1 MNAKRFHCIIVLIF
15 EKEVQQSMKILIIE
29 DEFII
34 RKGLRHLLEHMGLE
48 GVCMEE
54 IMEAEDGIDAEILL
68 QQESFD
74 IVFTDI
80 NMPEMDGLSLL
91 AKSADYNPDSQW
103 VILSGYDSFKYAQ
116 RAILHGAKDYLLKPI
131 TKEKLNET
139 MLRLVD
145 NIKKEQND
153 FIDIKEIEGMLLD
166 LESSIWVLDENL
178 VIDTIAKWANIMDKK
193 QLKLSYYQNVMNHLL
208 KTLVDRINQKGS
220 ISLDSALSL
229 SEENIPQITCKF
241 QDICIEMINKT
252 RFQRKGKIIDPIE
265 AAKEYMLK
273 NVCAKI
279 NLDDV
284 AQKLGLN
291 SSYFSQLF
299 KRETGQT
306 FVEYR
311 IHLRMETAK
320 QLLEKSD
327 LRIIDISSEI
337 GYDDA
342 PHFAKTFKKY
352 TGISPKEYRQ
362 SLGIKA

>member
-1 MNAKRFHCIIVLIF
+1 
-15 EKEVQQSMKILIIE
+15 MKILIIE
-29 DEFII
+29 DEFMI
-34 RKGLRHLLEHMGLE
+34 RKGLRHLLEHIGLE
-48 GVCMEE
+48 GISITE
-54 IMEAEDGIDAEILL
+54 ILEAEDGIDADILL

-91 AKSADYNPDSQW
+91 AKSANYNPDAQW
-103 VILSGYDSFKYAQ
+103 VILSGYDSFQYAQ

-131 TKEKLNET
+131 TKEKLYET

-153 FIDIKEIEGMLLD
+153 FIDINEIEGILLD
-166 LESSIWVLDENL
+166 LESAIWVLDESL
-178 VIDTIAKWANIMDKK
+178 VIDTIAIWVNIIDKK
-193 QLKLSYYQNVMNHLL
+193 LLKLSYYQNVMNHLL
-208 KTLVDRINQKGS
+208 KTLVDRINQRGS
-220 ISLDSALSL
+220 ISLDAALTL
-229 SEENIPQITCKF
+229 SEENIDQITCKF
-241 QDICIEMINKT
+241 QDICIEMIKKT
-252 RFQRKGKIIDPIE
+252 RFQRKGKTIDPIE

-273 NVCAKI
+273 NVCSKI

-320 QLLEKSD
+320 QLLERSD
-327 LRIIDISSEI
+327 MRIIDISSEI

-362 SLGIKA
+362 SLGIEA

>member
-1 MNAKRFHCIIVLIF
+1 MQPF
-15 EKEVQQSMKILIIE
+15 MKVLIIE

-34 RKGLRHLLEHMGLE
+34 RKALRHLLEYMELE
-48 GVCMEE
+48 GVCIHE
-54 IMEAEDGIDAEILL
+54 IVEAEDGIDADILL
-68 QQESFD
+68 QQGSFD

-91 AKSADYNPDSQW
+91 EKSAYYNPAAQW
-103 VILSGYDSFKYAQ
+103 VILSGYDSFKFAQ

-131 TKEKLNET
+131 TKEKLKET

-145 NIKKEQND
+145 NIKKEQDD

-178 VIDTIAKWANIMDKK
+178 VTETIAKWTDNMAKK
-193 QLKLSYYQNVMNHLL
+193 QLKQPYFQNVMNHIL
-208 KTLVDRINQKGS
+208 KTLVERINQKGS
-220 ISLDSALSL
+220 INLDAAISL
-229 SEENIPQITCKF
+229 SEDSIDQITRKF

-265 AAKEYMLK
+265 AAKDYMLK
-273 NVCAKI
+273 NVCTKV

-320 QLLEKSD
+320 QLLERSD
-327 LRIIDISSEI
+327 LRIIDIASEI

-362 SLGIKA
+362 SLGIEA

>member
-1 MNAKRFHCIIVLIF
+1 
-15 EKEVQQSMKILIIE
+15 MKILIIE

-34 RKGLRHLLEHMGLE
+34 RKALRHLLEHLKLE
-48 GVCMEE
+48 GVCIHE
-54 IMEAEDGIDAEILL
+54 ILEAEDGIEADILL

-91 AKSADYNPDSQW
+91 AKSVNYNPDAQW
-103 VILSGYDSFKYAQ
+103 VILSGYDSFKFAQ
-116 RAILHGAKDYLLKPI
+116 RAILYGAKDYLLKPI
-131 TKEKLNET
+131 TKEKLSET
-139 MLRLVD
+139 ILRLID

-153 FIDIKEIEGMLLD
+153 FIDIKEFEGMLLD

-178 VIDTIAKWANIMDKK
+178 VIETIAKWTDKMEKK
-193 QLKLSYYQNVMNHLL
+193 QFKLSYYQNVMNHIL

-220 ISLDSALSL
+220 ISLEAALSL
-229 SEENIPQITCKF
+229 SGENINQITRKF

-265 AAKEYMLK
+265 AAKDFMLK

-320 QLLEKSD
+320 QLLERSD

-362 SLGIKA
+362 SLGIEV

>member
-1 MNAKRFHCIIVLIF
+1 
-15 EKEVQQSMKILIIE
+15 MKILIIE

-34 RKGLRHLLEHMGLE
+34 RKALRHLLEHLGLE
-48 GVCMEE
+48 GVCIHE
-54 IMEAEDGIDAEILL
+54 ILEAEDGIDADNLL

-91 AKSADYNPDSQW
+91 EKSSNYNPAAQW
-103 VILSGYDSFKYAQ
+103 VILSGYDSFKFAQ

-131 TKEKLNET
+131 TKEKLSET
-139 MLRLVD
+139 MLRLTE
-145 NIKKEQND
+145 NIKKEQNN
-153 FIDIKEIEGMLLD
+153 FIDINEIEGMLAE

-178 VIDTIAKWANIMDKK
+178 VMETILKWTEKMEKK

-220 ISLDSALSL
+220 ISLDVPLCLSGE
-229 SEENIPQITCKF
+229 SMNQVTREF
-241 QDICIEMINKT
+241 QDFCIEMINNT
-252 RFQRKGKIIDPIE
+252 RIQRKGKIIDPIE
-265 AAKEYMLK
+265 AAKDYMLK

-320 QLLEKSD
+320 QLLERSD

-362 SLGIKA
+362 SLGIEL

>member
-1 MNAKRFHCIIVLIF
+1 
-15 EKEVQQSMKILIIE
+15 VQPFMKILIIE

-34 RKGLRHLLEHMGLE
+34 RKALRHLLEHLELE
-48 GVCMEE
+48 GVCIHE
-54 IMEAEDGIDAEILL
+54 ILEAEDGIDADILL

-91 AKSADYNPDSQW
+91 AKASNYNPAAQW
-103 VILSGYDSFKYAQ
+103 VILSGYDSFKFAQ

-131 TKEKLNET
+131 TKEKLSET
-139 MLRLVD
+139 MLRLAE

-153 FIDIKEIEGMLLD
+153 FIDIKEIEGMLVD
-166 LESSIWVLDENL
+166 LESSIWVLNENL
-178 VIDTIAKWANIMDKK
+178 VIETIEKWIEKMEKK
-193 QLKLSYYQNVMNHLL
+193 QLKLSYYQNVINHLL

-220 ISLDSALSL
+220 ISLDAALCISGE
-229 SEENIPQITCKF
+229 SINQITSEF
-241 QDICIEMINKT
+241 QDICIQMINKT
-252 RFQRKGKIIDPIE
+252 RSQRKGKIIDPIE

-273 NVCAKI
+273 NVCDKI

-320 QLLEKSD
+320 QLLERSD

-362 SLGIKA
+362 SLGIEV